1 MTNVEL
7 VVAQQRRE
15 HSEDVSDE
23 LPVWEAVARRRA
35 QSPDEETHPP
45 RVLVIE

>member
-15 HSEDVSDE
+15 HSKDASVE